1 MKKDI
6 EYYLSLPYQVVL
18 TPLKEE
24 DGGGWLATIPD
35 LKGCMTDGETQEEAL
50 INLLDAKKAWIK
62 TAIKRGQ
69 QIPLPRSY
77 EDEEYSGKFTLRLPR
92 FLHKA
97 ISLAAKKDNMSLNSY
112 LLSLISLSFG
122 KEIGR
127 NQTNDGN
134 YVNVSVFNN
143 PEFKID
149 IKQKYN
155 MFLQGLEQTWSFDN
169 KQPVGDIKR
178 W

>member
-1 MKKDI
+1 
-6 EYYLSLPYQVVL
+6 
-18 TPLKEE
+18 
-24 DGGGWLATIPD
+24 
-35 LKGCMTDGETQEEAL
+35 
-50 INLLDAKKAWIK
+50 
-62 TAIKRGQ
+62 
-69 QIPLPRSY
+69 
-77 EDEEYSGKFTLRLPR
+77 
-92 FLHKA
+92 
-97 ISLAAKKDNMSLNSY
+97 MSLNSY